1 MCNLSEW
8 GFDMNGHTIDPETLA
23 EVLEAMKSAAARLRG
38 PACEFSS
45 KRAAAAL
52 ERARLDLI
60 ELTQQ
65 DDTQ

>member
-1 MCNLSEW
+1 
-8 GFDMNGHTIDPETLA
+8 MNGRTIDPETLA
-23 EVLEAMKSAAARLRG
+23 EILETMKSAAARLRG
-38 PACEFSS
+38 QVCEFSS